1 MDAIVCTLYD
11 YMCMCHIHLVYVG
24 VCVFLCN
31 ACDFNCMGMLY
42 SMYFVCVGVCVFLF
56 ILIHMG
62 MLH

>member
-1 MDAIVCTLYD
+1 M
-11 YMCMCHIHLVYVG
+11 
-24 VCVFLCN
+24 FLCN

-42 SMYFVCVGVCVFLF
+42 SMYFVCVGECVFLG